1 MAFDEAR
8 YLREVLDRGLPVDED
23 LRHRYQLPAELTA
36 AGVDEAVRAARACWR
51 RHRTRLKYLAVIEE
65 LEAGHLPHQA
75 VFEAA
80 RGGDLAPLRA
90 AVAEQ
95 GRRAAAARDEL
106 LATLREAAA
115 GLGLIAPATLARVG
129 AVHGADPARL
139 DEALAALTVTVAAP
153 DPLPRDLPHPA
164 YARCARQLAVLR
176 LRHLADFL
184 TAGAPGEHTDA
195 PVRPFTGPAPTE
207 RALEA
212 AALRWGRQPHGAAH
226 TAAQAVAA
234 AARKV
239 LGDLGPEGLRAV
251 LLHELAEPLR
261 ARRAARA
268 GAGTLLAHAERGLS
282 VAAPD
287 ARRLVLA
294 VREEPDPDPVT
305 ARLRALVADG
315 LLAEAAAV
323 LDRLP
328 DRALPP
334 EAAAPAA
341 HVRATL
347 AEARRL
353 GDLASGRRVAD
364 PDQAWELLDR
374 AEALVRDL
382 PRLDEVR
389 RSLPVRP
396 VPRVSAAADRT
407 GVLVAWEPTPSTAGR
422 PEYVV
427 VRRVDRAPR
436 SVADGTVLDPPAPGA
451 TSLLDTGAPVNAPV
465 HYGVAVRRSAEP
477 DGLYSPLAVCGPVC
491 HRPEVGAARLEAD
504 DGVVSGRWRLPAGAE
519 AVRVTR
525 LADPRD
531 TDSADETDDADDADD
546 AEEAD
551 PQGRAAPYG
560 TVIPARADGFTDR
573 GRPNGRAH
581 GYRIQ
586 ALYREDDGTVTATAG
601 LLLGAVPLAPP
612 EPVTALA
619 VAPAEEDPD
628 LFDARFTSPAES
640 ARGEV
645 RLYAFD
651 TRPPWPVGRLLSPAE
666 VAARGTR
673 LASRPIAGGLR
684 FRPPGRGAVVVAVT
698 VAGDRAA
705 IGAGEPVVA
714 VPGLRNA
721 AVLRSTG
728 EAVVTFDW
736 PPDGPGEA
744 EVRWRVADG
753 ALRRR
758 TVTRL
763 GYLHRDGVRL
773 PVPHGAAA
781 EVELRPVGR
790 ADGLPAFGPPVRLV
804 LPARIEV
811 PYTLTRRGLPGRR
824 SVRAVFRSATE
835 VLLPGLVLVASTGP
849 TWPLAA
855 GDGETLAELGAV
867 RIGPGR
873 PAVLTARLPRGRVSW
888 LRCFTLGEEI
898 VLVDPPV
905 SRLRTGARRAEDRS

>member
-8 YLREVLDRGLPVDED
+8 YLREVLDPGLPVDED

-106 LATLREAAA
+106 LATLREAAG
-115 GLGLIAPATLARVG
+115 GLGLITPATLARAG
-129 AVHGADPARL
+129 AVHRVAPALL
-139 DEALAALTVTVAAP
+139 DEALTALSVTVAAA

-184 TAGAPGEHTDA
+184 TAGAPGERADA

-239 LGDLGPEGLRAV
+239 LGDRGPEGLRAV

-261 ARRAARA
+261 ARRAAHA
-268 GAGTLLAHAERGLS
+268 GAGTLLVHAEQGLS
-282 VAAPD
+282 LAAPD

-294 VREEPDPDPVT
+294 VLDEPEPDPVT

-328 DRALPP
+328 EQALPP
-334 EAAAPAA
+334 QAAAPAA

-353 GDLASGRRVAD
+353 GDLASGRRVTD
-364 PDQAWELLDR
+364 PDEAWALLDR

-382 PRLDEVR
+382 PRIDEVR

-407 GVLVAWEPTPSTAGR
+407 GVLVQWEPTPSTAGW

-436 SVADGTVLDPPAPGA
+436 SVADGTVLEPPAPGA
-451 TSLLDTGAPVNAPV
+451 TSLLDTGAPVNAAV

-477 DGLYSPLAVCGPVC
+477 HGLYSPLAVCGPVC
-491 HRPEVGAARLEAD
+491 HRPEVGSARLEAD
-504 DGVVSGRWRLPAGAE
+504 DGVVSGSWRLPAGAE

-525 LADPRD
+525 LAGPDDPDR
-531 TDSADETDDADDADD
+531 SEDADRPGTP
-546 AEEAD
+546 D
-551 PQGRAAPYG
+551 PQGVPVA
-560 TVIPARADGFTDR
+560 ARADGFTDR
-573 GRPNGRAH
+573 GLPNGRPH
-581 GYRIQ
+581 GYRVQ
-586 ALYREDDGTVTATAG
+586 ALYREDDGSVTATGG
-601 LLLGAVPLAPP
+601 LVLSAVPLAPP
-612 EPVTALA
+612 QPVTALV
-619 VAPAEEDPD
+619 VAPAADDPG
-628 LFDARFTSPAES
+628 LFEARFEEAGPEP

-651 TRPPWPVGRLLSPAE
+651 ARPPWPVGQLLRPA
-666 VAARGTR
+666 ALTARGTR
-673 LASRPIAGGLR
+673 LTARPVAGGLR
-684 FRPPGRGAVVVAVT
+684 FRPPRRGAVVVAVT
-698 VAGDRAA
+698 VAGERAA
-705 IGAGEPVVA
+705 IGASAPVVA
-714 VPGLRNA
+714 VPELRNA
-721 AVLRSTG
+721 AVTRSAG

-753 ALRRR
+753 PLQRR

-781 EVELRPVGR
+781 EVDVCPVGR
-790 ADGLPAFGPPVRLV
+790 ADGLRASGPPVRLV

-824 SVRAVFRSATE
+824 SVRAVFRCATE
-835 VLLPGLVLVASTGP
+835 VLVPGLVLVGSTGP

-855 GDGETLAELGAV
+855 GDGATLAELGAV

-873 PAVLTARLPRGRVSW
+873 PAVLTARLPRGRFSW
-888 LRCFTLGEEI
+888 VRCFTLGEEV

-905 SRLRTGARRAEDRS
+905 RRLRTGARRAEDRS

>member
-8 YLREVLDRGLPVDED
+8 YLREVLDPGLPVDED

-95 GRRAAAARDEL
+95 GRRAAAARDDL
-106 LATLREAAA
+106 LATVREAAG
-115 GLGLIAPATLARVG
+115 GLGLITPATLARVG

-139 DEALAALTVTVAAP
+139 DGALTALSVTVAGP

-184 TAGAPGEHTDA
+184 TAGAPGERADA
-195 PVRPFTGPAPTE
+195 PVRPFTGPAPAEHT
-207 RALEA
+207 LEA

-251 LLHELAEPLR
+251 LLHELATPLR

-268 GAGTLLAHAERGLS
+268 GAGTLLAHAEQGLS

-294 VREEPDPDPVT
+294 VLDEPEPDPVT

-328 DRALPP
+328 ERALPP

-341 HVRATL
+341 HVRAVL

-353 GDLASGRRVAD
+353 GDLASGHRVTD
-364 PDQAWELLDR
+364 PDHAWALLDR

-407 GVLVAWEPTPSTAGR
+407 GVLVVWEPTPSTAGW

-436 SVADGTVLDPPAPGA
+436 SVADGTVLEPPAPGA
-451 TSLLDTGAPVNAPV
+451 VSLLDTGAPVNVPV
-465 HYGVAVRRSAEP
+465 HYGVAVRRAAEP
-477 DGLYSPLAVCGPVC
+477 DGLYSPLAVSGPVC
-491 HRPEVGAARLEAD
+491 HRPEVGSARLEAD
-504 DGVVSGRWRLPAGAE
+504 DGVVSGRWQLPAGAE

-525 LADPRD
+525 LADP
-531 TDSADETDDADDADD
+531 
-546 AEEAD
+546 D
-551 PQGRAAPYG
+551 PQGAPDPHG
-560 TVIPARADGFTDR
+560 TPVAARADGFTDR

-586 ALYREDDGTVTATAG
+586 ALYREDDGSVTATAG
-601 LLLGAVPLAPP
+601 LVLSALPLAPP
-612 EPVTALA
+612 EPVTDLV
-619 VAPAEEDPD
+619 VAPAAEDPGQ
-628 LFDARFTSPAES
+628 FEARFTGPAES

-651 TRPPWPVGRLLSPAE
+651 ARPPWPVGRLLRPAE

-673 LASRPIAGGLR
+673 LSARPAAGGLR

-714 VPGLRNA
+714 VPELRNA
-721 AVLRSTG
+721 AVVRGAG

-744 EVRWRVADG
+744 EVRWRVAGG
-753 ALRRR
+753 ALQRR

-763 GYLHRDGVRL
+763 GHLHRNGVRL
-773 PVPHGAAA
+773 PVPHGAPA

-824 SVRAVFRSATE
+824 SVRAVFRCATE
-835 VLLPGLVLVASTGP
+835 VLVPGLVLVASTGP

-888 LRCFTLGEEI
+888 LRCFTLGEEV

-905 SRLRTGARRAEDRS
+905 RRLRTGARRAEDRS